1 MMASGEIRLSAMTMR
16 QMPVLAQ
23 SQVTVTGQ
31 TQEPSQNQQSD
42 EGSTSTPVTAQTAST
57 AGSVDQLNQI
67 VVQAARTGY
76 LAGVPINFNIPFPQ
90 EQLWVV
96 YPGNQIYYLGSNY
109 GTKQGNVG
117 ANKVRLPP
125 GFTDIIHTHP
135 SWADSQPG
143 PGDWGDPFPLY
154 GINPNGVWV
163 IPPGATS
170 PSWLCGSIRG
180 FCGP

>member
-1 MMASGEIRLSAMTMR
+1 MMTSGEIRLSPTTMR
-16 QMPVLAQ
+16 RMPVLAQ
-23 SQVTVTGQ
+23 SQVTVTAAAAQ
-31 TQEPSQNQQSD
+31 DQDEQSD
-42 EGSTSTPVTAQTAST
+42 EGTPSTPVTAQTASS
-57 AGSVDQLNQI
+57 AGSIDQLNQI
-67 VVQAARTGY
+67 VVQASRTGY
-76 LAGVPINFNIPFPQ
+76 LGGVPINFNLPFPQ

-154 GINPNGVWV
+154 GISPNGVWL
-163 IPPGATS
+163 IYPGATS
-170 PSWLCGSIRG
+170 PSWLCGSPRG
-180 FCGP
+180 TCGL